1 MIDKYKYRYTVTAAD
16 MAADYT
22 LTPNAILM
30 YAQDCFARM
39 MTQCHVAAFDVVN
52 DNRMWVISEYTA
64 NIGTATAF
72 WSEEVDVELWVSEL
86 TPLRVYIDFR
96 IVRADSQLTVATGS
110 FQMNILN
117 SQTHRIAPTDFL
129 QGRFNVIPEMMTPS
143 HKKALFPKAE
153 TPLIETEH
161 TVTRLDVDFNGH
173 MGNRSYVD
181 LALLSLPDSTLQN
194 KRLKSMTVHW
204 LHESRLGDVL
214 RCKTCAVPSSD
225 DLFLHTITN
234 ADQST
239 ICELLTQWQTA
250 SSTPDIAKSLV
261 RKPQ

>member
-1 MIDKYKYRYTVTAAD
+1 
-16 MAADYT
+16 
-22 LTPNAILM
+22 
-30 YAQDCFARM
+30 M

-117 SQTHRIAPTDFL
+117 AQTHRIAPTDFL

-153 TPLIETEH
+153 TPLIVTEH

-214 RCKTCAVPSSD
+214 RCKQPPQTLKPSNPQ
-225 DLFLHTITN
+225 TPQTN

-239 ICELLTQWQTA
+239 VCELLTQWQTA

-261 RKPQ
+261 RNPQTLKPSNPQTLKPCNKTLLSTISSSETQQKTT